1 MNFYRQHLILINTL
15 LAVLFVAGLT
25 ISAIGNS
32 SGKTGSTQ
40 NGCSCHGSASSNSSV
55 SLTSGSGSFTVDP
68 NSTTTFTVGIDN
80 SGKVNAGMN
89 AGVKTSE
96 SGGSNA
102 GTLTAGTG
110 TKISGGEVTH
120 NGEQALSGGKFDFT
134 FDWKS
139 PAEHG
144 EYWIRGVANAVDNNG
159 NTSGDEWN
167 RFTTQ
172 KVIVAGVTV
181 TAPNGGQSWCLGS
194 SQNITWNSDGI
205 TNVKIEYS
213 SNGGSDWNNIVA
225 STSAASGS
233 FSWDI
238 PNGLFEGSDYV
249 IRISDADKASRN
261 DVSNNSFSI
270 IGDVEIT
277 EQPSADEICSGE
289 SFSMSVSVTGNGNQF
304 QWRKNDVNI
313 AGANQST
320 FTKSNTSTNDAGDYD
335 CVITTSCGN
344 EITSNK
350 ATLTVNQSLAFAT
363 QPSNQSGCEGSSVT
377 LQASVEG
384 EISTLQWRKDG
395 QDISG
400 ANSQS
405 LTINNLSSSDEGDY
419 TLFVTS
425 DKCNSQLESSVAT
438 VSLTQSPIIVG
449 QPESEVGCEG
459 GEVRFVVQAGGEIE
473 GYQWYKD
480 DAVINGETEKTLTI
494 SNLNT
499 DDVGAYKVEIE
510 GKCNE
515 LITSNEVN
523 LTLNSAPTI
532 TTQPVGKSV
541 FEEEAFTL
549 SVVAGNPGDDNSNLT
564 YQWLKDDQEI
574 DDANQSDYSVPSANL
589 SDAGM
594 YKVTVSNSCD
604 LEITSDEIEVKVLEN
619 NGGPAITVNVNVI
632 DLGEVEIGQS
642 NTVSSGTVLTNSG
655 DEALTITA
663 FEVIGSGSDDYEIL
677 NPSLPITLNPS
688 ETIDVQ
694 VEFTPSSVGEI
705 TAMLGFESNSVNDAT
720 IELKGIGVDN
730 RTIVSSVNSIDF
742 GSVVQDDMV
751 TQPLK
756 LTNTSSKDITIVKT
770 VSTTNEITTDV
781 NDNTT
786 LGSSDELDVNVSFKP
801 TEVKNYDETLTIE
814 LSDGNVID
822 ISVVANAVMT
832 SVSYGIP
839 TLNNAISYPNP
850 SQNNIVIKLDFEK
863 VENFSINIVDVNGNL
878 IRAFEG
884 VSNIGTNEIDWDI
897 RDSFGIRISS
907 GSYYALVK
915 VGDRIQTIPIVIN

>member
-15 LAVLFVAGLT
+15 LALLFVAGLT

-225 STSAASGS
+225 STFASSGS

-238 PNGLFEGSDYV
+238 PNGLSEGSGYV

-289 SFSMSVSVTGNGNQF
+289 SFSMSVSVTGSGNQF

-532 TTQPVGKSV
+532 TTQPVGKSI

-549 SVVAGNPGDDNSNLT
+549 SVVADNPGDDNSNLT

-705 TAMLGFESNSVNDAT
+705 TAILGFESNSVNDAT

-863 VENFSINIVDVNGNL
+863 VENFSINIVDVNGNP

>member
-213 SNGGSDWNNIVA
+213 SNGSSDWNNIVA

-238 PNGLFEGSDYV
+238 PNGLSEGSDYV

-270 IGDVEIT
+270 IGDVEISQ
-277 EQPSADEICSGE
+277 QPSADEICSGE
-289 SFSMSVSVTGNGNQF
+289 SFSMSVTVTGSGNQF

-320 FTKSNTSTNDAGDYD
+320 FTKSNASTNDAGDYD

-350 ATLTVNQSLAFAT
+350 ATLTVNQSLVFAT

-494 SNLNT
+494 SNLNL
-499 DDVGAYKVEIE
+499 DDVGTYKVEIE

-532 TTQPVGKSV
+532 STQPVGKNI

-549 SVVAGNPGDDNSNLT
+549 SVVADNPGDDNSNLT

-574 DDANQSDYSVPSANL
+574 DGANQSEYSVPSANL

-619 NGGPAITVNVNVI
+619 NGGPAITLSGSAWDFGVK
-632 DLGEVEIGQS
+632 EIEDSDPQ
-642 NTVSSGTVLTNSG
+642 LRDFKIINSG
-655 DEALTITA
+655 DEQLNISAISLIGEDKDD
-663 FEVIGSGSDDYEIL
+663 FELIIL
-677 NPSLPITLNPS
+677 NLPVVIEPNQNITIQIGFTPKS
-688 ETIDVQ
+688 IGTKTAEVQ
-694 VEFTPSSVGEI
+694 VT
-705 TAMLGFESNSVNDAT
+705 SNAINDAT
-720 IELKGIGVDN
+720 IELKGTGVDN
-730 RTIVSSVNSIDF
+730 RTIVSSVSSIDF
-742 GSVVQDDMV
+742 GNVVQDDMV

-770 VSTTNEITTDV
+770 MSSTNEITTDV
-781 NDNTT
+781 SDNTT
-786 LGSSDELDVNVSFKP
+786 IASSDELGVNVSFKP

-822 ISVVANAVMT
+822 ISVIANAVMT
-832 SVSYGIP
+832 SVSYGVP

-863 VENFSINIVDVNGNL
+863 VENYSINIVDVNGKS

-884 VSNIGTNEIDWDI
+884 ISNIGANEIDWDI
-897 RDSFGIRISS
+897 RDNYGTRISS

>member
-1 MNFYRQHLILINTL
+1 M
-15 LAVLFVAGLT
+15 
-25 ISAIGNS
+25 
-32 SGKTGSTQ
+32 
-40 NGCSCHGSASSNSSV
+40 
-55 SLTSGSGSFTVDP
+55 
-68 NSTTTFTVGIDN
+68 
-80 SGKVNAGMN
+80 
-89 AGVKTSE
+89 
-96 SGGSNA
+96 
-102 GTLTAGTG
+102 
-110 TKISGGEVTH
+110 
-120 NGEQALSGGKFDFT
+120 
-134 FDWKS
+134 
-139 PAEHG
+139 
-144 EYWIRGVANAVDNNG
+144 
-159 NTSGDEWN
+159 
-167 RFTTQ
+167 
-172 KVIVAGVTV
+172 
-181 TAPNGGQSWCLGS
+181 
-194 SQNITWNSDGI
+194 
-205 TNVKIEYS
+205 VKILM
-213 SNGGSDWNNIVA
+213 D
-225 STSAASGS
+225 
-233 FSWDI
+233 
-238 PNGLFEGSDYV
+238 
-249 IRISDADKASRN
+249 
-261 DVSNNSFSI
+261 
-270 IGDVEIT
+270 
-277 EQPSADEICSGE
+277 
-289 SFSMSVSVTGNGNQF
+289 
-304 QWRKNDVNI
+304 
-313 AGANQST
+313 
-320 FTKSNTSTNDAGDYD
+320 
-335 CVITTSCGN
+335 
-344 EITSNK
+344 
-350 ATLTVNQSLAFAT
+350 
-363 QPSNQSGCEGSSVT
+363 
-377 LQASVEG
+377 
-384 EISTLQWRKDG
+384 
-395 QDISG
+395 

-425 DKCNSQLESSVAT
+425 DKCNSQLESSVAI

-494 SNLNT
+494 SNLNL
-499 DDVGAYKVEIE
+499 DDVGTYKVEIE

-532 TTQPVGKSV
+532 STQPVGKNI

-549 SVVAGNPGDDNSNLT
+549 SVVADNPGDDNSNLT

-574 DDANQSDYSVPSANL
+574 DGANQSEYSVPSANL

-594 YKVTVSNSCD
+594 YKVAVSNSCD

-619 NGGPAITVNVNVI
+619 NGGPAITVNVSVI

-642 NTVSSGTVLTNSG
+642 NIVSSGTVLTNSG

-663 FEVIGSGSDDYEIL
+663 FEVSGSGSGDYKIL
-677 NPSLPITLNPS
+677 NPSLPITLNPD

-705 TAMLGFESNSVNDAT
+705 TAILGFESNSVNDAT
-720 IELKGIGVDN
+720 IELKGTGVDN
-730 RTIVSSVNSIDF
+730 RTIVSSVSSIDF
-742 GSVVQDDMV
+742 GNVVQDDMV

-770 VSTTNEITTDV
+770 MSSTNEITTDV
-781 NDNTT
+781 SDNTT
-786 LGSSDELDVNVSFKP
+786 IASSDELDVNVSFKP

-822 ISVVANAVMT
+822 ISVIATAVMT

-863 VENFSINIVDVNGNL
+863 VENYSINIVDINGKS

-897 RDSFGIRISS
+897 RDSFGTRISS

-915 VGDRIQTIPIVIN
+915 VDDKIQTIPIVIN